1 MRIAT
6 RSSKLALAQ
15 VSFFESWASKQSAK
29 IVEIKTEGDKKSAL
43 GEVLFDKANF
53 VSDIEK
59 CLVEDRADVAI
70 HSAKDMA
77 ASKHPEL
84 DHYFF
89 GPKSRSDLLIFKND
103 LDPVFRED
111 MKLGTSSLR
120 RKMQAKL
127 HLGAKNVVPLSGNVD
142 TRIKKLNKG
151 EYDCIILAEA
161 GCQRLEIDFENL
173 NYIKLDYLSC
183 AGQGV
188 LAVQYKP
195 NNEFAKEFLFE
206 WKQNFLQRVIHDET
220 EMEKKF
226 LEKINAD
233 CNSAIAVRANHV
245 GPKGINKIIRG
256 EIYGLNK
263 YICFEGKSND
273 IDIAIADAIAML
285 KRKNGL
291 ELLNEH
297 N

>member
-15 VSFFESWASKQSAK
+15 TSFFESWVSKEPAE
-29 IVEIKTEGDKKSAL
+29 IVEIKTEGDKKSAM
-43 GEVLFDKANF
+43 GEVLFDKAHF
-53 VSDIEK
+53 VKDIEK
-59 CLVEDRADVAI
+59 CLLDDEADVAI

-84 DHYFF
+84 DHFFF
-89 GPKSRSDLLIFKND
+89 GPKSRSDLLIFKNGA
-103 LDPVFRED
+103 DPVFEQD
-111 MKLGTSSLR
+111 MRLGTSSLR
-120 RKMQAKL
+120 RKLQAKF
-127 HLGAKNVVPLSGNVD
+127 HLGAENVVPLSGNVN
-142 TRIKKLNKG
+142 TRIDKLNKG
-151 EYDCIILAEA
+151 VYDCIILAEA
-161 GCQRLEIDFENL
+161 GCQRLKLDEDL
-173 NYIKLDYLSC
+173 NYIELDHLSC

-195 NNEFAKEFLFE
+195 DNEYAKEFILE

-226 LEKINAD
+226 LEKINAG

-245 GPKGINKIIRG
+245 GPKGINKIIKG
-256 EIYGLNK
+256 EVYGLNK
-263 YICFEGKSND
+263 YISFDGKSND
-273 IDIAIADAIAML
+273 IDTAITDAVRML
-285 KRKNGL
+285 NSKNGL